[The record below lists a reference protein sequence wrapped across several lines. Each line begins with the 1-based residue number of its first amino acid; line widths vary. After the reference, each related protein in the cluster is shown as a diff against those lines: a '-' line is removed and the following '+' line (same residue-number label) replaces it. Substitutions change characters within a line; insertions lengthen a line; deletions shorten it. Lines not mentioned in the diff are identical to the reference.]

1 MASRQQRN
9 RRHSQIK
16 SPSEE
21 WPEKMKLSQAHK
33 FLGISFATMS
43 NLVSRGVVAVEND
56 PLDRRVR
63 LVKRAD
69 LEAILRMRTSSE

>member
-1 MASRQQRN
+1 MVSKGKSH
-9 RRHSQIK
+9 RRHSQLK
-16 SPSEE
+16 SRSEK

-43 NLVSRGVVAVEND
+43 NLVSRGVVAVEAD

-69 LEAILRMRTSSE
+69 LEEILRMRTQG

>member
-1 MASRQQRN
+1 MVSKRKSCRQRSQLKSRN
-9 RRHSQIK
+9 EK
-16 SPSEE
+16 

-69 LEAILRMRTSSE
+69 LEEILRIRTQG

>member
-1 MASRQQRN
+1 MVSKRQSR
-9 RRHSQIK
+9 RRHSKLK
-16 SPSEE
+16 SRSEK

-43 NLVSRGVVAVEND
+43 NLVSRGVIAVEND

-69 LEAILRMRTSSE
+69 LEEILRIRTQG